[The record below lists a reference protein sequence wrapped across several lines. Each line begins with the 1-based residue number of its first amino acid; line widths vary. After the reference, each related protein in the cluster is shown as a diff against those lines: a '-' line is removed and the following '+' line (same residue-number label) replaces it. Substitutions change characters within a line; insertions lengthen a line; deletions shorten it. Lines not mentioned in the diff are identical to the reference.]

1 MPAFARIST
10 NSEEIINDVVTYGR
24 IVCLFSFGLF
34 LESIWTK
41 VLQANGNMKIPMIA
55 QIVGAI
61 VNIALDPL

>member
-1 MPAFARIST
+1 MST

-55 QIVGAI
+55 QIVGGYC
-61 VNIALDPL
+61 